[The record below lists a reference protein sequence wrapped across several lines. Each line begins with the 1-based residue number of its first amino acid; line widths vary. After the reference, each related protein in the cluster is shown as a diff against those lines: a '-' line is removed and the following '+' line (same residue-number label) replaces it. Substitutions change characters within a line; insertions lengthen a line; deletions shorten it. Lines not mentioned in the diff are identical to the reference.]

1 MGYGNP
7 FAPKS
12 YRERAP
18 ERAPDLPPILR
29 LRRAGLTDADEP
41 IVQARWA
48 AMTNDERLEAAAAME
63 YVDNDELRRQIE
75 EMRDEAAAGEALGEY
90 DEPDPEPPVAP
101 DPVKPKRRARK
112 AARG

>member
-7 FAPKS
+7 FAPRS

-29 LRRAGLTDADEP
+29 LRRAGLTDADEL
-41 IVQARWA
+41 IVRARWA
-48 AMTNDERLEAAAAME
+48 GMTNDERLEAADAME

-75 EMRDEAAAGEALGEY
+75 EMREEAAAGEALADYPE
-90 DEPDPEPPVAP
+90 PEPP
-101 DPVKPKRRARK
+101 KPKRRGRR
-112 AARG
+112 AAR